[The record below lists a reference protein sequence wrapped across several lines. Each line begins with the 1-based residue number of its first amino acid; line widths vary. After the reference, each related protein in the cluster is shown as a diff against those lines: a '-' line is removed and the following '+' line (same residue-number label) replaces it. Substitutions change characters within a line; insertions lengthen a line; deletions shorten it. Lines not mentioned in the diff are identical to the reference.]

1 MRRLAALALFGLALA
16 GAGCGSDD
24 GADEQA
30 ATPGSTSAKQPA
42 ATTGGCREVQAPAP
56 KPDGGESKPEGEL
69 AAGTTYDVKFQ
80 TSCGAFTI
88 RLDQKTSPATSAS
101 FAALV
106 KGGFFDDT
114 VFHRIVPDFVIQ
126 GGDPTASGQGGPGYT
141 TVDKPP
147 ASTAYTRGVVAMAK
161 TQTDPPGTAG
171 SQFYVV
177 TGAEAPLPPDYAVLG
192 KVVKGLDVTQRIG
205 QLGDPATEMP
215 LQPVVVEKATLGE
228 N

>member
-1 MRRLAALALFGLALA
+1 MLALLA
-16 GAGCGSDD
+16 AGCGSDD
-24 GADEQA
+24 GDDEQA
-30 ATPGSTSAKQPA
+30 AAPGSTSEKQPA
-42 ATTGGCREVQAPAP
+42 ATKGGCRAVQAPAP
-56 KPDGGESKPEGEL
+56 KPDGGESKPKGKL
-69 AAGTTYDVKFQ
+69 AGGTTYEVELK

-88 RLDQKTSPATSAS
+88 RLDQKTSPTTSAS

-126 GGDPTASGQGGPGYT
+126 GGDPTASGQGGPGYS

-147 ASTAYTRGVVAMAK
+147 AGTTYARGVVAMAK
-161 TQTDPPGTAG
+161 TQTEPPGTAG

-192 KVVKGLDVTQRIG
+192 KVVKGLNVTQRIG

-215 LQPVVVEKATLGE
+215 LQPVVVEKATLSE